1 MQFKPANEHAHKF
14 KSAIEMNIMALALNA
29 ELPRGLYRLLKYL
42 EL

>member
-14 KSAIEMNIMALALNA
+14 MPATEMNIMVLALNS
-29 ELPRGLYRLLKYL
+29 ELLRGLYHLLKYL